1 MLIPEQEESDVEKL
15 QMTHLTMLVV
25 TLVASDGDVAQR

>member
-1 MLIPEQEESDVEKL
+1 MLIPEQEESDVEKM

-25 TLVASDGDVAQR
+25 SLSPDGDVAQR

>member
-1 MLIPEQEESDVEKL
+1 MLIPEQEESDVEKM

-25 TLVASDGDVAQR
+25 SQAPDGDVAQR